1 MAALP
6 QSRLNPAVNRTL
18 SKHEGNAGPH
28 PPGTTPETRE
38 CGTMTAKPS
47 KTGPRSVT
55 GAAFLAALAATL
67 LAGVVAPAQA
77 QGYRQGYPVTIE
89 DEDDAILP
97 PRAVLFRLGR
107 AGFTGMGHPRFD
119 GETYRVEADSPWGNR
134 VQLVVDAR
142 TGRILDRERLEA
154 PLIPP
159 GTIPGGR
166 RPGYGWTEADVRP
179 PAPRDEMFRERTP
192 RGDFRQGDPRDGG
205 AYAPVPLSRAE
216 PLPLVGERPEERRV
230 AARPLP
236 QTAPEQGISGHAV
249 PGMEAASPAVRAAPV
264 PRAPSATGP
273 NPLGMNPDS
282 PAARSGAAPRRET
295 APDAAKSEGVKPEA
309 LRRTAARTKPP
320 EKIEREKTET
330 PAALVPPLA
339 PKAEPAPKEIAKA
352 AEAAPKA
359 SGAKDGGW
367 KTPPDG
373 NRPVRVIGGITQV
386 PGKDEPAKD

>member
-1 MAALP
+1 M
-6 QSRLNPAVNRTL
+6 
-18 SKHEGNAGPH
+18 
-28 PPGTTPETRE
+28 
-38 CGTMTAKPS
+38 
-47 KTGPRSVT
+47 T
-55 GAAFLAALAATL
+55 GAALLAALAATL
-67 LAGVVAPAQA
+67 LAGAPARA
-77 QGYRQGYPVTIE
+77 QGYRQDYRQEYQIGIE
-89 DEDDAILP
+89 DENDAILP

-107 AGFTGMGHPRFD
+107 AGFTGMSHPRFD

-179 PAPRDEMFRERTP
+179 PAPRDDMFRERGP
-192 RGDFRQGDPRDGG
+192 RGDFRESGPRDG
-205 AYAPVPLSRAE
+205 AYAPVPLPRAE
-216 PLPLVGERPEERRV
+216 PLPPVGERPEERRV

-236 QTAPEQGISGHAV
+236 QTAPQQAVPGQAV
-249 PGMEAASPAVRAAPV
+249 PGMEPPSPAVRAAPT
-264 PRAPSATGP
+264 PRGAGP
-273 NPLGMNPDS
+273 NPLGLNPDS
-282 PAARSGAAPRRET
+282 PAARNGAASRRET
-295 APDAAKSEGVKPEA
+295 TPEGARHEGVKPEA
-309 LRRTAARTKPP
+309 PRRTAARTKPQEKP
-320 EKIEREKTET
+320 QEKIET

-339 PKAEPAPKEIAKA
+339 PKAEPARKEQPAKA
-352 AEAAPKA
+352 AEATPAKAPE
-359 SGAKDGGW
+359 AKDGGW

>member
-1 MAALP
+1 
-6 QSRLNPAVNRTL
+6 
-18 SKHEGNAGPH
+18 
-28 PPGTTPETRE
+28 
-38 CGTMTAKPS
+38 MTAKPS

-55 GAAFLAALAATL
+55 GAALLAALAATL
-67 LAGVVAPAQA
+67 LTGAVAPVRA
-77 QGYRQGYPVTIE
+77 QGYRVVIE

-107 AGFTGMGHPRFD
+107 AGFTGMSHPRFD

-154 PLIPP
+154 PMIPP

-179 PAPRDEMFRERTP
+179 PAPRDEMFRERGP
-192 RGDFRQGDPRDGG
+192 RGDFRQANPRDGDPRDGG
-205 AYAPVPLSRAE
+205 AYVPVPLSRAE
-216 PLPLVGERPEERRV
+216 PLPPVGECPEERRI

-236 QTAPEQGISGHAV
+236 PSAPGQGVHGQGIHGQGI
-249 PGMEAASPAVRAAPV
+249 PGQAIPGAEAPSPAVRAAPA
-264 PRAPSATGP
+264 PRAPGAAGP
-273 NPLGMNPDS
+273 NPLGLNPDS
-282 PAARSGAAPRRET
+282 PAARSGAASRRET
-295 APDAAKSEGVKPEA
+295 APDAARPEGVKPEA
-309 LRRTAARTKPP
+309 PRRTAARTKPP
-320 EKIEREKTET
+320 EKIEKEKIET

-339 PKAEPAPKEIAKA
+339 PKAEPAPKQA

-359 SGAKDGGW
+359 PDAKDGTW

>member
-1 MAALP
+1 
-6 QSRLNPAVNRTL
+6 
-18 SKHEGNAGPH
+18 
-28 PPGTTPETRE
+28 
-38 CGTMTAKPS
+38 MTALPS

-55 GAAFLAALAATL
+55 GAALLAALAATL
-67 LAGVVAPAQA
+67 LAGAVAPARA
-77 QGYRQGYPVTIE
+77 QGYRVVIE

-97 PRAVLFRLGR
+97 PRAVVFRLGR
-107 AGFTGMGHPRFD
+107 AGFTGMSHPRFD

-166 RPGYGWTEADVRP
+166 RPGYGWTETEARPAWPRDSWPREEASRERP
-179 PAPRDEMFRERTP
+179 PRNGGWRD
-192 RGDFRQGDPRDGG
+192 GGARDGG
-205 AYAPVPLSRAE
+205 AYAPVPLSRGE
-216 PLPLVGERPEERRV
+216 PLPPVGERPEERRV

-236 QTAPEQGISGHAV
+236 QPTPQPGAPSY
-249 PGMEAASPAVRAAPV
+249 EAPARAAPA
-264 PRAPSATGP
+264 PRAAGP

-282 PAARSGAAPRRET
+282 PAGRTGAVPRREA
-295 APDAAKSEGVKPEA
+295 APEGAKPEA
-309 LRRTAARTKPP
+309 PRRTAARTKPA
-320 EKIEREKTET
+320 ETET

-339 PKAEPAPKEIAKA
+339 PKTEPRTPPAKVTPPAKA
-352 AEAAPKA
+352 AEVVPPKA
-359 SGAKDGGW
+359 PEAKDGGW